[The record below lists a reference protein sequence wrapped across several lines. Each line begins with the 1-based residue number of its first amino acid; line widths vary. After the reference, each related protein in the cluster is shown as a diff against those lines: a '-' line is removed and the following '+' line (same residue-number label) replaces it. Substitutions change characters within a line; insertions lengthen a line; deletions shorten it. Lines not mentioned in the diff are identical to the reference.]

1 MIRQSLIE
9 ILGEVWPTIIISAV
23 IIISM
28 RITYIIKNKVK
39 FVFYREFFSLIFI
52 IYVLCLFYVVTF
64 QDAMWSKSNFIPFK
78 EMFRYSFGTRLFIKN
93 VLGNIIMFIP
103 YGFFVSYFLNL
114 KKPLSN
120 FILVLLVSCSIEV
133 TQLIIGRVFDIDD
146 IILNVLGGMIG
157 FYVYKSLDFLN
168 IHLPKVLK
176 KPIIY
181 NIVIILV
188 AIVFALYMFN
198 MIEIGGLR

>member
-28 RITYIIKNKVK
+28 RITYIIKNKVR

-120 FILVLLVSCSIEV
+120 FILVLLISCSIEV

-157 FYVYKSLDFLN
+157 FYIYKSLDFLN
-168 IHLPKVLK
+168 IHLPKMLK

-181 NIVIILV
+181 NIVIILI

>member
-28 RITYIIKNKVK
+28 RITYIIKNKVR

-168 IHLPKVLK
+168 IHLPKMLK

-181 NIVIILV
+181 NIVIILI